1 MEKGQFE
8 KAKMSLL
15 SLRGSQ
21 YNMDPELKELED
33 LVKAQQENSNWIDK
47 FKKFKS
53 RSNVIPFT
61 IMAIIFFIQ
70 VIVKQSTYLCIKIG

>member
-1 MEKGQFE
+1 MEKGQYE

-33 LVKAQQENSNWIDK
+33 LVKAQQENSNWIDE
-47 FKKFKS
+47 FKKIKS
-53 RSNVIPFT
+53 RSNAIPFM
-61 IMAIIFFIQ
+61 IMATIFLIQ
-70 VIVKQSTYLCIKIG
+70 VFY